1 MNKKAVWMVYCDSS
15 GFNVKDENDEQKRVT
30 KILFCS
36 ECGQAST
43 KAYDVCPHCGKN
55 MNNPE

>member
-1 MNKKAVWMVYCDSS
+1 MVYCDSL
-15 GFNVKDENDEQKRVT
+15 GFNVKDENDEQKKVT

-43 KAYDVCPHCGKN
+43 KAYDVCPNCGKN
-55 MNNPE
+55 MDNPE